1 MSNDSI
7 IEINC
12 SNQSMSEVKDSSF
25 LDGSVAYIAI
35 KCPGLERDN
44 QDSLGA
50 FSQDKNIGICL
61 LADGIGGH
69 RAGDQASKIA
79 ISSIIEQ
86 FKKSKSN
93 SSREKVFE
101 GLEHAN
107 KNIRNL
113 GVGAGT
119 TIIVALIENKVATF
133 FSIGD
138 SH

>member
-1 MSNDSI
+1 MGNDSI

-25 LDGSVAYIAI
+25 LDGSVAYIAM

-86 FKKSKSN
+86 FKKVKVTHL
-93 SSREKVFE
+93 EKKFLK
-101 GLEHAN
+101 GWN
-107 KNIRNL
+107 
-113 GVGAGT
+113 T
-119 TIIVALIENKVATF
+119 LIKTSV
-133 FSIGD
+133 I
-138 SH
+138 